1 MGFKTMT
8 LAAYQ
13 QAFARMVL
21 SPALCRRVRDEGA
34 AAFADSGMDA
44 AELARLVHI
53 ARQPG
58 MRITCM
64 LARANRLSSLVGAL
78 PLTCELIKPELG
90 PLLDRYWDT
99 HPMSDLQSLTAGLA
113 FAHFL
118 ADEIGAGRIVT
129 RHAGDVLRYERA
141 WLEMQLAVHTG
152 EMASGA
158 LKAQRELEFGFDPVP
173 LFDALSRG
181 APVPERLAS
190 AATTVVLDFSS
201 DPPRTQTRRA
211 LEADRPGGAS

>member
-1 MGFKTMT
+1 
-8 LAAYQ
+8 
-13 QAFARMVL
+13 
-21 SPALCRRVRDEGA
+21 VRDEGA
-34 AAFADSGMDA
+34 AAFSDSGMDA

-58 MRITCM
+58 MRITCI

-90 PLLDRYWDT
+90 PLLDRYWDA
-99 HPMSDLQSLTAGLA
+99 HPMSDLQALTAGLA

-141 WLEMQLAVHTG
+141 WLQMQLAVHTG
-152 EMASGA
+152 EWASGA
-158 LKAQRELEFGFDPVP
+158 RTAVRELAFGFDPAP
-173 LFDALSRG
+173 LFDALARG
-181 APVPERLAS
+181 EPVPDRLES

-201 DPPRTQTRRA
+201 DPPRTQMRRA
-211 LEADRPGGAS
+211 LDGHRPDGPA